1 MSTEERDEMQ
11 PRPRKAMH
19 NDQEGERSADPIAL
33 MEKLTA
39 LLMGIVRA
47 AKVAMT
53 MAVTEIVRVAIT
65 AKGVIIVRRMGI
77 AVRATTL
84 LTRVMERP
92 ILPLRMGMHRPVPF
106 ARDVHA

>member
-1 MSTEERDEMQ
+1 M
-11 PRPRKAMH
+11 
-19 NDQEGERSADPIAL
+19 SADPIAL

-39 LLMGIVRA
+39 LLMGIVGA
-47 AKVAMT
+47 VKVAMT

-65 AKGVIIVRRMGI
+65 AKGVTIARRMGI